1 MGASS
6 MDAGLFSLFLA
17 GAAGILLIIV
27 GTLAL
32 MFQRIVQQDGRTEVQ
47 LPFGV
52 RLTTNYPALIL
63 ALLGAFLAG
72 LPVYMTHQQGKSQ
85 PLSHIP
91 ITGRIATESGDARGD
106 LFLGIT
112 DKLVPVGD
120 IGQDDK
126 EVRLQAVMLP
136 EAGSY
141 MIVGIANWDDG
152 KQDVGFAP
160 ITRDETQSAPTFEM
174 HIRRRR

>member
-1 MGASS
+1 
-6 MDAGLFSLFLA
+6 MDARMFSLLVA
-17 GAAGILLIIV
+17 GGAGILLIIV

-32 MFQRIVQQDGRTEVQ
+32 LLQRIVQQDGRTEVQ

-72 LPVYMTHQQGKSQ
+72 LPVYMTHQQGSSQ
-85 PLSHIP
+85 TLGYIP
-91 ITGRIATESGDARGD
+91 VSGRVAADRGDVRGD

-112 DKLVPVGD
+112 DKIVPIGD
-120 IGQDDK
+120 IGQDDR
-126 EVRLQAVMLP
+126 EIRLEAGMLP

-141 MIVGIANWDDG
+141 MVLGIANWDDG

-160 ITRDETQSAPTFEM
+160 ITREGTQNIPTFKL
-174 HIRRRR
+174 HIRRR

>member
-1 MGASS
+1 
-6 MDAGLFSLFLA
+6 MDARMFSLLVA
-17 GAAGILLIIV
+17 GGAGILLIIV

-32 MFQRIVQQDGRTEVQ
+32 LLQRIVQQDGRTEVQ

-72 LPVYMTHQQGKSQ
+72 LPVYMTHQQGSSRT
-85 PLSHIP
+85 LGYIP
-91 ITGRIATESGDARGD
+91 VSGRVAADRGDVRGD

-112 DKLVPVGD
+112 DKIVPIGD
-120 IGQDDK
+120 IGQEDK
-126 EVRLQAVMLP
+126 EIRLEAAMLP

-141 MIVGIANWDDG
+141 MVLGIVNWDDG

-160 ITRDETQSAPTFEM
+160 ITREGTQNIPTFKL
-174 HIRRRR
+174 HIRRR

>member
-1 MGASS
+1 MTDASI
-6 MDAGLFSLFLA
+6 FSLFLA
-17 GAAGILLIIV
+17 GGAGILLILA

-32 MFQRIVQQDGRTEVQ
+32 LFQRIVQEDGRTEVQ

-72 LPVYMTHQQGKSQ
+72 LPVYMTQQHTKDQ
-85 PLSHIP
+85 PLSQMSIA
-91 ITGRIATESGDARGD
+91 GRVATDVGEARGD

-112 DKLVPVGD
+112 DKLVPVGT
-120 IGQDDK
+120 IGQDDRD
-126 EVRLQAVMLP
+126 VRLDAVMFP

-141 MIVGIANWDDG
+141 MVVGIAHWDDG

-160 ITRDETQSAPTFEM
+160 ITRDGPQSAPSFQM